1 VSPRVLIVDD
11 EPALR
16 RTLARVLESLEYEV
30 LTAGDPHL
38 AYSMLDEADIDLVLL
53 DVHLPQMSGALL
65 YLALV
70 RRWPRLRGRIILM
83 TGDPCAMEEGWPA
96 ELLGCPLLLKPFTLS
111 LLAETVR
118 NALLDTGYGG
128 GGQRASNGPA

>member
-1 VSPRVLIVDD
+1 VLIVDD

-16 RTLARVLESLEYEV
+16 RTLARVLESLQYEA

-38 AYSMLDEADIDLVLL
+38 AYSMLDEADVDLVLL
-53 DVHLPQMSGALL
+53 DLHLPNMSGAML

-83 TGDPCAMEEGWPA
+83 TGDPALLEEGWPA
-96 ELLGCPLLLKPFTLS
+96 ELLECPLLLKPFSLS

-118 NALLDTGYGG
+118 LALLDAECG

>member
-16 RTLARVLESLEYEV
+16 RTLARVLESLQYEV
-30 LTAGDPHL
+30 LTAGDPQL

-53 DVHLPQMSGALL
+53 DLHLPHMSGAML

-70 RRWPRLRGRIILM
+70 RRWPRLHGRIILM
-83 TGDPCAMEEGWPA
+83 TGDPSLLEDGWPT
-96 ELLGCPLLLKPFTLS
+96 ELLACPLLLKPFTLS
-111 LLAETVR
+111 ALAETVQSVLAEAESDR
-118 NALLDTGYGG
+118 D
-128 GGQRASNGPA
+128 QRAGNGPA

>member
-16 RTLARVLESLEYEV
+16 RTLARVLESLQYEA

-38 AYSMLDEADIDLVLL
+38 AYSMLDEADVDLVLL
-53 DVHLPQMSGALL
+53 DLHLPTMSGALL

-83 TGDPCAMEEGWPA
+83 TGDPSLLEDAWPP
-96 ELLGCPLLLKPFTLS
+96 ELLECPLLLKPFTLS

-118 NALLDTGYGG
+118 LALLDAEG

>member
-16 RTLARVLESLEYEV
+16 RTLARVLESLQYEV

-38 AYSMLDEADIDLVLL
+38 AYSMLDEADVDLVLL
-53 DVHLPQMSGALL
+53 DLHLPDMSGAML

-70 RRWPRLRGRIILM
+70 RRWPRLRGRVILM
-83 TGDPCAMEEGWPA
+83 TGDPSVLDDGCPA
-96 ELLGCPLLLKPFTLS
+96 ELLACPLLLKPFTLS
-111 LLAETVR
+111 LLGETLR
-118 NALLDTGYGG
+118 IALLDAECPGD
-128 GGQRASNGPA
+128 QRASNGPA

>member
-16 RTLARVLESLEYEV
+16 RTLARVLESLQYEV
-30 LTAGDPHL
+30 LTAVDPRL

-53 DVHLPQMSGALL
+53 DLHLPHMSGALL

-70 RRWPRLRGRIILM
+70 RRWPRLRDRIILM
-83 TGDPCAMEEGWPA
+83 TGDPSALEDGWPP

-118 NALLDTGYGG
+118 IALLDAEYD
-128 GGQRASNGPA
+128 GGQRAGNGPA